1 MKRNFKQLA
10 FDLNENIGEL
20 SNRIRKIEAEIEA
33 EEHSLKTYFKDNTCS
48 EQREIRQWHEGALNA
63 LRRTLR
69 ILDGDI

>member
-1 MKRNFKQLA
+1 MILQKHLTSYFIFR
-10 FDLNENIGEL
+10 
-20 SNRIRKIEAEIEA
+20 RKIEAEIEA